1 MMDVWRE
8 LLGAALA
15 VWDGLVA
22 AALAA
27 CSNVVEAAGAFR
39 LTPAIENALIAW
51 AVVCGAG
58 MFVAA
63 ALAARQGRRG

>member
-15 VWDGLVA
+15 VWDGLA
-22 AALAA
+22 ASALATW
-27 CSNVVEAAGAFR
+27 SSVVEAVLTFHY
-39 LTPAIENALIAW
+39 TPAVENALIGLSI
-51 AVVCGAG
+51 VCGVG